1 MVRMGLAT
9 RVVGTLGKKEIG
21 ALASGALEGIQI
33 VNNN

>member
-9 RVVGTLGKKEIG
+9 GVVGTLGKKEIQALAGG
-21 ALASGALEGIQI
+21 ALVGIQI